1 MTIEEIFNRIV
12 RGHLLVILV
21 CALLPVGIVLL
32 TSTDQQVEW
41 RASVRIQVGADSPVS
56 TTEAD
61 GISSRVLALA
71 TTPALTRFSIAD
83 AGVSRNADT
92 VANEHVSAQRLGES
106 SVVELSV
113 TDADK
118 AAAQKLVTAL
128 AVRVTQFMNEGDQA
142 QFSSILANVDRQ
154 LANDTKL
161 RDALAE
167 ELAQATLRSD
177 RQTIKL
183 KLDNL
188 DQTMGQL
195 SDQRTALMVSDAGR
209 DQAVVVD
216 ANSPDLVEVPSGLL
230 PRTALALLLGLV
242 LGVTVAAGMETFRPR
257 IPDSR
262 SLARMLDA
270 PLLGTSP
277 QRPAELARVVS
288 LATRRQGLSTVVL
301 VPADPRDATLVEG
314 LIEELGALPR
324 GEDGGVKD
332 RRGGSPQNPAERRYQ
347 EHDGDG
353 GRQVK
358 VDESAAEDVM
368 QFGDVT
374 YTSVSEVKPWDELVA
389 GVVVVSSGPILRARY
404 EDLVD
409 LIQAARWPVI
419 GLLDASTGRWSWRWA
434 RQRP

>member
-21 CALLPVGIVLL
+21 CALLPVGLVLL
-32 TSTDQQVEW
+32 TSTGQQVQYK
-41 RASVRIQVGADSPVS
+41 ASVRIQVGADSPVS

-61 GISSRVLALA
+61 GISSRVLALS
-71 TTPALTRFSIAD
+71 TTPALLRFAIAE

-113 TDADK
+113 TDANK
-118 AAAQKLVTAL
+118 EAAKKLVSAL
-128 AVRVTQFMNEGDQA
+128 GVRVTQFMNEGDQA
-142 QFSSILANVDRQ
+142 QFSSILANVDQRLRQ
-154 LANDTKL
+154 GAERRN
-161 RDALAE
+161 ALAE
-167 ELAQATLRSD
+167 ELALATLRSD
-177 RQTIKL
+177 RETIKL
-183 KLDNL
+183 QLENL

-195 SDQRTALMVSDAGR
+195 SDQRTALMVSDASR

-242 LGVTVAAGMETFRPR
+242 LGVTVAAGIETFRPR

-270 PLLGTSP
+270 PLLGTSH
-277 QRPAELARVVS
+277 QRPVELVRVIS

-301 VPADPRDATLVEG
+301 VPADPRDATFVEG
-314 LIEELGALPR
+314 LIEDLGAIRR
-324 GEDGGVKD
+324 GEDGGVPD
-332 RRGGSPQNPAERRYQ
+332 PRAGSPNMPVERRYRD
-347 EHDGDG
+347 HDGDDS
-353 GRQVK
+353 RQVK
-358 VDESAAEDVM
+358 VDKNAAEDVM

-374 YTSVSEVKPWDELVA
+374 YTGISEVKPWDELVA
-389 GVVVVSSGPILRARY
+389 GVVVVSSGRILRARY

-409 LIQAARWPVI
+409 LIQASRWPVI
-419 GLLDASTGRWSWRWA
+419 GLLDAAANPWSWRWG

>member
-1 MTIEEIFNRIV
+1 VN
-12 RGHLLVILV
+12 G
-21 CALLPVGIVLL
+21 
-32 TSTDQQVEW
+32 
-41 RASVRIQVGADSPVS
+41 
-56 TTEAD
+56 
-61 GISSRVLALA
+61 
-71 TTPALTRFSIAD
+71 
-83 AGVSRNADT
+83 
-92 VANEHVSAQRLGES
+92 
-106 SVVELSV
+106 
-113 TDADK
+113 
-118 AAAQKLVTAL
+118 
-128 AVRVTQFMNEGDQA
+128 
-142 QFSSILANVDRQ
+142 Q
-154 LANDTKL
+154 LHHQSKL

-167 ELAQATLRSD
+167 ELAQATLQSD

-183 KLDNL
+183 QLDNL

-314 LIEELGALPR
+314 LIEELGALPPR
-324 GEDGGVKD
+324 EDGGVKD
-332 RRGGSPQNPAERRYQ
+332 PRGGSPQRPERRFQ
-347 EHDGDG
+347 QHDGDSG
-353 GRQVK
+353 QQVK
-358 VDESAAEDVM
+358 VEQSAAEDVM

-374 YTSVSEVKPWDELVA
+374 YTSVSGVKPWDELLA
-389 GVVVVSSGPILRARY
+389 GVVVVSAGSILRARY
-404 EDLVD
+404 DDLVD

-419 GLLDASTGRWSWRWA
+419 GLLDASTSRWSWRWA